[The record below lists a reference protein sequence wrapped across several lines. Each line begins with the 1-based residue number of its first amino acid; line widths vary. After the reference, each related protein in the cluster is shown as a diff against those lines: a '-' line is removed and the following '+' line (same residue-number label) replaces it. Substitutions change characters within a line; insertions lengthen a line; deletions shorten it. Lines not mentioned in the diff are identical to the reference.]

1 MKVLVVDLDNTL
13 FDTKAR
19 YNACLAEQGVAS
31 LDSLHGEARRKFW
44 ECYQSPR
51 YMDFDIPNKDVLD
64 TIKRAKEKGWV
75 VVILTGR
82 NGETQREKTLE
93 QLQKFNVPHD
103 YLIMRNPGDY
113 RKEAE
118 YKREILNGLKG
129 LGDVILIDDNPEVRK
144 LVSKSFPPDESPT
157 IDEARD
163 QGELNVMFYTKY
175 PPVITKGV
183 SRVEDK
189 EVFDLE

>member
-51 YMDFDIPNKDVLD
+51 YMDFDIPNRDVLS
-64 TIKRAKEKGWV
+64 TVKRAKEKGWV
-75 VVILTGR
+75 VVLLTGR

-93 QLQKFNVPHD
+93 QLQK
-103 YLIMRNPGDY
+103 
-113 RKEAE
+113 
-118 YKREILNGLKG
+118 
-129 LGDVILIDDNPEVRK
+129 
-144 LVSKSFPPDESPT
+144 LVCHTT
-157 IDEARD
+157 I
-163 QGELNVMFYTKY
+163 
-175 PPVITKGV
+175 
-183 SRVEDK
+183 
-189 EVFDLE
+189 